1 MNAKDYNKKL
11 SQLDADILKNRPAA
25 PALPDGVVLTCGS
38 DLTPEQ
44 VRWLW
49 QQP

>member
-1 MNAKDYNKKL
+1 MKVSEYNKNL
-11 SQLDADILKNRPAA
+11 LQLDADILKNRPAA
-25 PALPDGVVLTCGS
+25 LPLPDGVVLTCGS

>member
-1 MNAKDYNKKL
+1 MKVSEYNKNL

-25 PALPDGVVLTCGS
+25 LPLPDGVVLTCGS